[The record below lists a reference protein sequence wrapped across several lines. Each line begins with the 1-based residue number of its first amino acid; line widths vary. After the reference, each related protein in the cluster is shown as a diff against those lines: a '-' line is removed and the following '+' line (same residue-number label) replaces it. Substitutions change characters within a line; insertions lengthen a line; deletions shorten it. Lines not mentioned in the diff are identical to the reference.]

1 MAPALHPAVT
11 AIATAVQNQPASVTA
26 VELMPLQQAQ
36 TVEQQKIVKNFLEAA
51 IKNQHLQQQQQ

>member
-1 MAPALHPAVT
+1 
-11 AIATAVQNQPASVTA
+11 
-26 VELMPLQQAQ
+26 MPLQQAQ

>member
-1 MAPALHPAVT
+1 MAAALHPAVT

-26 VELMPLQQAQ
+26 VELMPLQQAR

-51 IKNQHLQQQQQ
+51 IKNQRLQQQQQ